1 MPKFKKNPSPAMK
14 RSAYKMKGYTYPGT
28 SPVRKETDWS
38 KVYADANKLGSGATK
53 EQKAKILQHAKNQQD
68 AKNLDLSKMK
78 TTKEGVENIE
88 KFRTG
93 KEVLNS

>member
-1 MPKFKKNPSPAMK
+1 MPNFKENTSPAMK
-14 RSAYKMKGYTYPGT
+14 RSGFKMKGYTYPGT

-38 KVYADANKLGSGATK
+38 KVYADANKPDSGATE

-78 TTKEGVENIE
+78 TTKKGKENIE